1 MTLLKKYLNNI
12 EQNGKYKAL
21 LENAKN
27 EKEINDAIDKIES
40 EISSKTR
47 EEQLK
52 IWESLRKAFELLPAN
67 ESLDNGHFYALMK
80 LKKEKI
86 SAKLTNKGK

>member
-12 EQNGKYKAL
+12 KQNDKYKAL
-21 LENAKN
+21 LENAQN
-27 EKEINDAIDKIES
+27 EKEINNAIDKIES
-40 EISSKTR
+40 DISSNTR
-47 EEQLK
+47 EDQLK
-52 IWESLRKAFELLPAN
+52 TWRILYKAYELLPTN